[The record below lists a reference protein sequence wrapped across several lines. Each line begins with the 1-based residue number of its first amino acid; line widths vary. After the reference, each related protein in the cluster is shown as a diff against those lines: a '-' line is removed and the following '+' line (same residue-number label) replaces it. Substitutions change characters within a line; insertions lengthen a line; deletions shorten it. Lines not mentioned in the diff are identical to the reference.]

1 VVEDFESTDGDEPVI
16 ESNVLDIGPRRHT
29 MKYIAAGLVLVLV
42 VAAVL
47 IGTSGS
53 GNSSAGAAVIVR
65 KALAST
71 LATNS
76 LAFNLSENVDLGG
89 QGLTVTGTGACDLT
103 SGDCVMTMNYAGV
116 LSSDGPIDV
125 VYSGGVAYL
134 KFAPGVNTKI
144 ATPWISTTLNTT
156 SSSQLSPLGGESPL
170 SGLSLLARQGA
181 VVTDEGTVQLNGVT
195 MHTYKVVVSP
205 SAEKKILSNSNSL
218 PVWVNSNIS
227 TANIGPVTEMV
238 DVNSAGEL
246 AQMSADTS
254 VSSGGASATVSLTF
268 KVTGYGVPVTVT
280 VPPANQVTSITSA
293 SQLSNG

>member
-1 VVEDFESTDGDEPVI
+1 
-16 ESNVLDIGPRRHT
+16 
-29 MKYIAAGLVLVLV
+29 
-42 VAAVL
+42 
-47 IGTSGS
+47 
-53 GNSSAGAAVIVR
+53 
-65 KALAST
+65 
-71 LATNS
+71 
-76 LAFNLSENVDLGG
+76 
-89 QGLTVTGTGACDLT
+89 
-103 SGDCVMTMNYAGV
+103 
-116 LSSDGPIDV
+116 
-125 VYSGGVAYL
+125 
-134 KFAPGVNTKI
+134 
-144 ATPWISTTLNTT
+144 
-156 SSSQLSPLGGESPL
+156 
-170 SGLSLLARQGA
+170 
-181 VVTDEGTVQLNGVT
+181 

-227 TANIGPVTEMV
+227 TANIGPVAEMV